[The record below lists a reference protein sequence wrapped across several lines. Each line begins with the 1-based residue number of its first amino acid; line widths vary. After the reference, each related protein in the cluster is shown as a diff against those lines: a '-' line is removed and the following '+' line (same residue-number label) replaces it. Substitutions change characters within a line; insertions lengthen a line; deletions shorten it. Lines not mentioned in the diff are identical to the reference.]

1 MENQKHVAA
10 AEHREEGDAET
21 DGPSKL
27 AEQHGLS
34 PRHAEYLLRRHGTLD
49 LNPVPSDDPLQPLN
63 WPIWRKNLYLTLY
76 AFHGFMAT
84 LISSGLLPVVP
95 ILATVYDKPVSTA
108 TYLTSSMV
116 GAACGGHTRWRNS
129 C

>member
-1 MENQKHVAA
+1 MEAQKHVAA
-10 AEHREEGDAET
+10 VEHSEKVDAEIEAP
-21 DGPSKL
+21 DKL
-27 AEQHGLS
+27 AEQHGIS
-34 PRHAEYLLRRHGTLD
+34 PRHADYLLRRHGTLD

-63 WPIWRKNLYLTLY
+63 WPTWRKDLYLTLY

-95 ILATVYDKPVSTA
+95 ILAKVYDKPVSTA
-108 TYLTSSMV
+108 TYITSSMV
-116 GAACGGHTRWRNS
+116 SACGGHELGDF